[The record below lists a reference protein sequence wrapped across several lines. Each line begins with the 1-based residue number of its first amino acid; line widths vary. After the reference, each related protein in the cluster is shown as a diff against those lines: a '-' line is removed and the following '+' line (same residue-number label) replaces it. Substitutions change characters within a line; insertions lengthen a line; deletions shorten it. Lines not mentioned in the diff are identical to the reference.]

1 MNEAVSPVEATPED
15 ESLARHALKD
25 SNLVA
30 EVATACA
37 GAEAPNYPLSGGLGR
52 LVLPTSSNCQR

>member
-15 ESLARHALKD
+15 ESLARYALKD
-25 SNLVA
+25 SNLGD

-37 GAEAPNYPLSGGLGR
+37 GAEAPNYPLGGGLGR